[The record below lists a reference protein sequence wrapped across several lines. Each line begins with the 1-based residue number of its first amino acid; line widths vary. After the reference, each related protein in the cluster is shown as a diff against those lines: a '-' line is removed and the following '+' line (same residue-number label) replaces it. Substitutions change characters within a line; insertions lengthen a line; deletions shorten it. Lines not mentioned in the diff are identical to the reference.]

1 MRILCLTKYDR
12 LGASSRLR
20 FLQFIP
26 FLRAHGFEVEVRPI
40 FDNEHI
46 KAAYSKKR
54 RPIDAAR
61 ALLGRRRALRD
72 IERFDLVWLE
82 GEIFPWIPWWFEK
95 MFRPK
100 NLPLIVD
107 YDDAIFH
114 NYDMHKRWLVRRLLG
129 SKIDR
134 VMNSATCVVAG
145 NAYLAGR
152 AESAEAKSIK
162 IVPTVVNRN
171 VYSVLPDRPKGPV
184 TVGWIGSPSTWSAYL
199 EPMLPIIEP
208 LAKKLGTRLL
218 AVGAYVE
225 NHRSLGYVDFEEW
238 NEQSEVAQIQRMD
251 VGIMPLVDSP
261 WARGKCGYKLI
272 QYMACGLPVVAS
284 PVGVNVEIVEHG
296 INGFLAETDEDW
308 RRALEILA
316 NDHELRDRMGKAGRA
331 KFESN
336 YSLQIQGPRVARIF
350 QDLVGNAA
358 V

>member
-26 FLRAHGFEVEVRPI
+26 FLRAHGFECEVRPI

-72 IERFDLVWLE
+72 IEQFDVVWLE
-82 GEIFPWIPWWFEK
+82 GEIFPWSPWWLEK
-95 MFRPK
+95 MFWPK
-100 NLPLIVD
+100 SVPLIVD

-114 NYDMHKRWLVRRLLG
+114 NYDMHKSWLVRRLLD

-134 VMNSATCVVAG
+134 VMKSANCVVAG
-145 NAYLAGR
+145 NAYLAAR
-152 AESAEAKSIK
+152 AESAGAKSIE

-171 VYSVLPDRPKGPV
+171 VYSVVPDRPKGPV

-208 LAKKLGTRLL
+208 LAKTRGTRLL
-218 AVGAYVE
+218 AVGAYVD

-251 VGIMPLVDSP
+251 IGIMPLVDSP

-296 INGFLAETDEDW
+296 VNGFLAEKGEDW

-316 NDHELRDRMGKAGRA
+316 ENHEIRDRMGKAGRE

-336 YSLQIQGPRVARIF
+336 YSLQIQAPRVARIF
-350 QDLVGNAA
+350 QDLVGNAPL
-358 V
+358 